1 MTILFLAI
9 VLLLFVSVSILLYK
23 IVVDLVKGKRSDWGI
38 NLSLPNCPKC
48 GKKVP
53 IIRKPTSTYQAMW
66 GGWTCSNCGCEM
78 DKWGKEINISEIE
91 ATQQQIREGQVNI
104 VESFDEKGNTPV
116 EKIFEE
122 KNK

>member
-1 MTILFLAI
+1 M
-9 VLLLFVSVSILLYK
+9 FVGGSILLYK
-23 IVVDLVKGKRSDWGI
+23 IVVDSVKGKSDWGI

-53 IIRKPTSTYQAMW
+53 AIRKPTSTHQAMW

-78 DKWGKEINISEIE
+78 DKWGKEINTAEIE
-91 ATQQQIREGQVNI
+91 TTEKQIREAQVSF
-104 VESFDEKGNTPV
+104 VESFDEKGKTPV

-122 KNK
+122 NNK